1 MCKGMQFLKNNI
13 QIIVTVLSIISM
25 ALFWIFTMNGIP
37 AELERVRGEMK
48 LKIENVNKRVDS
60 IDDRLRLTEISLEKN
75 TARTE
80 MTLEA
85 VYEIRGLLLRR

>member
-1 MCKGMQFLKNNI
+1 
-13 QIIVTVLSIISM
+13 M

-37 AELERVRGEMK
+37 AEIERVRGEMK